1 MRILARAASVLI
13 LGELAALPAHA
24 DWIPVPGAPA
34 TRVFSMSTT
43 ADTIVAGTDTSVF
56 VSTDAGTTWR
66 HSQRPAPGVFAVTA
80 ARMLRGRLYAGT
92 FGQGVFVSDDLG
104 ATWQAFNQ
112 GLVGGFLDSQL
123 DVVDLVPRGGELF
136 AATAGAGVY
145 AHTLAPAATWHPF
158 GTIFEPEQAS
168 SVNSLALGGTRLLAL
183 AGANGMVFRHDPG
196 QPEWIESDL
205 DNVGVHAG
213 AAAQNGLFIGSG
225 WVVGTNVG
233 LFLSAAGQE
242 PWTRVDVGL
251 GPLDWTSFAAMGTQL
266 FAAFDI
272 APGAF
277 VAVSSD
283 GGATWT
289 DPEFFAN
296 TFIQTLATAG
306 DGLFA
311 ARGDGLWRR
320 TVTTTAVPPVAA
332 GSGLSFALA
341 SSQPFAGR
349 ATLRFELPRAG
360 EATIQVVDVQGRAAL
375 DPVRRSWPAGPSQVT
390 IDAGSL
396 APGVYTAVLTTAGQ
410 RELVKLVHVR

>member
-13 LGELAALPAHA
+13 LGALAALPAHA
-24 DWIPVPGAPA
+24 DWSPVPGAPA

-56 VSTDAGTTWR
+56 VSTDAGATWR
-66 HSQRPAPGVFAVTA
+66 HSPRPAAGVFAVTA
-80 ARMLRGRLYAGT
+80 VRMFRARLYAGT

-123 DVVDLVPRGGELF
+123 EVVDLVPRGGELF

-145 AHTLAPAATWHPF
+145 ARTLAPPATWHPF
-158 GTIFEPEQAS
+158 GAIFEPLQAS
-168 SVNSLALGGTRLLAL
+168 SVNSLALGGNRLLAL
-183 AGANGMVFRHDPG
+183 AGANGMLFRHDPG
-196 QPEWIESDL
+196 QPEWLESDL
-205 DNVGVHAG
+205 DNVGIHAG
-213 AAAQNGLFIGSG
+213 TAAQNALFLGSG
-225 WVVGTNVG
+225 WIVGTNTG

-242 PWTRVDVGL
+242 PWTRTDPGF
-251 GPLDWTSFAAMGTQL
+251 GPLDWTSFAAAGAQL
-266 FAAFDI
+266 FGSFDI
-272 APGAF
+272 APGAI
-277 VAVSSD
+277 VGQSSD

-289 DPEFFAN
+289 DLEFFDGA
-296 TFIQTLATAG
+296 FIQTLAAAG

-311 ARGDGLWRR
+311 ARTDGLWRR
-320 TVTTTAVPPVAA
+320 DVTTTAVPPVAA
-332 GSGLSFALA
+332 GSRLSFALA
-341 SSQPFAGR
+341 SAQPFAGR

-375 DPVRRSWPAGPSQVT
+375 DPVRRSWPAGPNQVT

-396 APGVYTAVLTTAGQ
+396 APGVYTAVLTSAGQ
-410 RELVKLVHVR
+410 REHVKLVHVR